1 MAKAEYEQI
10 LEQTGFE
17 GISVEITNVYDPK
30 TMGRLSGPEEIEAL
44 RKVHA
49 TNAFVRA
56 RKPIYSGLRCCLTH
70 R

>member
-1 MAKAEYEQI
+1 M
-10 LEQTGFE
+10 
-17 GISVEITNVYDPK
+17 EITIDYDPK